1 MLSSSKLR
9 MRLLPHLLKTSLL
22 SAESSPGETPA
33 TPEVN
38 VPDTQAEGEIPEAVA
53 PGPAEVTPGNTGEVP
68 GIPAEDETPAEGPAT
83 PEVMSEESEP
93 EGLENS
99 EDPEE
104 LIPQPVVEQHQRSIT
119 NRALLHMCIHM
130 YAQAKL
136 LEYELQEYKLQDYE
150 LPEYNLTEDGIAEP
164 EPEEP
169 EA

>member
-68 GIPAEDETPAEGPAT
+68 GIPAEDETPADGPT
-83 PEVMSEESEP
+83 PTPTYAEDEVP
-93 EGLENS
+93 AAA
-99 EDPEE
+99 
-104 LIPQPVVEQHQRSIT
+104 IP
-119 NRALLHMCIHM
+119 A
-130 YAQAKL
+130 
-136 LEYELQEYKLQDYE
+136 
-150 LPEYNLTEDGIAEP
+150 
-164 EPEEP
+164 
-169 EA
+169 